1 MQLLRL
7 LADGNIHSGVELA
20 SQLSISRMTVS
31 NRVAEWVS
39 CGVAIDVLPGRGYR
53 LERSIQFLDQDKVME
68 RVGNISK
75 DKMPFLCIEESIGST
90 NDMAAQLMSMHGSR
104 IVCLAEYQQQGRG
117 RRGREWYTTPGGGF
131 YGSFAWRIPAGFH
144 ALEGLSLAV
153 GVELV
158 EVLERFGINGVG
170 LKWPNDLVTEHG
182 KLGGVLIEVNGE
194 VEGPCD
200 AVVGI
205 GLNIDLPVHV
215 KLKAQQ
221 PVVDLVS
228 LTRELPD
235 RNHLTAEIIIAI
247 TLLLDSFTSKGFGYW
262 RERWL
267 KRDAFAGKE
276 IILTGGHEPLNGV
289 GAGVNEQGALLVK
302 TPTGLSVCYGG
313 ELTLRQAELQ

>member
-7 LADGNIHSGVELA
+7 LADGKIHSGVELA

-31 NRVAEWVS
+31 NRVAGWVS
-39 CGVAIDVLPGRGYR
+39 SGVAIDVLPGRGYR

-68 RVGNISK
+68 RVEKICKG
-75 DKMPFLCIEESIGST
+75 KMPFVCIKESIGST
-90 NDMAAQLMSMHGSR
+90 NDMAAQLMSACGTR

-131 YGSFAWRIPAGFH
+131 YGSFAWHIQAGFH

-170 LKWPNDLVTEHG
+170 LKWPNDLVTEYG

-200 AVVGI
+200 VVVGI
-205 GLNIDLPVHV
+205 GLNIHIPDHV
-215 KLKAQQ
+215 KQKVQQ

-235 RNHLTAEIIIAI
+235 KDHLSAEIIIAI

-267 KRDAFAGKE
+267 KRDAFAGKD
-276 IILTGGHEPLNGV
+276 IVLTGGHEPLNGV
-289 GAGVNEQGALLVK
+289 GAGVNEQGALLVM
-302 TPTGLSVCYGG
+302 TPTGLSICYGG
-313 ELTLRQAELQ
+313 ELTLRRAETQ

>member
-68 RVGNISK
+68 RVENIYK
-75 DKMPFLCIEESIGST
+75 DKMPFICIEESISST
-90 NDMAAQLMSMHGSR
+90 NDKAAQLMSTNGTR
-104 IVCLAEYQQQGRG
+104 IVCMAEYQHQGRG

-131 YGSFAWRIPAGFH
+131 CGSFAWRIQSGFH

-158 EVLERFGINGVG
+158 EVLERFGIKGVG
-170 LKWPNDLVTEHG
+170 LKWPNDLVTEQG
-182 KLGGVLIEVNGE
+182 KLGGILIEVNGE
-194 VEGPCD
+194 AEGPCD
-200 AVVGI
+200 VVVGV
-205 GLNIDLPVHV
+205 GLNIDMPGQV
-215 KLKAQQ
+215 KQKMQQ
-221 PVVDLVS
+221 PVTDLVS
-228 LTRELPD
+228 LTREVPD
-235 RNHLTAEIIIAI
+235 RNHLSAEIIIAVMS
-247 TLLLDSFTSKGFGYW
+247 LLDSFTGKGFGYW

-267 KRDAFAGKE
+267 KRDVFAGKN
-276 IILTGGHEPLNGV
+276 IVMTGGHEPLNGV

>member
-7 LADGNIHSGVELA
+7 LADGNTHSGVELA

-39 CGVAIDVLPGRGYR
+39 CGVAINVLPGRGYR
-53 LERSIQFLDQDKVME
+53 LERPIHFLDQERVME
-68 RVGNISK
+68 RVENRIK
-75 DKMPFLCIEESIGST
+75 VNMPFLCIEESTGST
-90 NDMAAQLMSMHGSR
+90 NDVAAQLMSTHGLR
-104 IVCLAEYQQQGRG
+104 VVCLAEYQQQGRG
-117 RRGREWYTTPGGGF
+117 RRGRVWYTTPGGGF

-200 AVVGI
+200 VVVGI
-205 GLNIDLPVHV
+205 GLNIDVPDHI
-215 KLKAQQ
+215 KQQAQQ
-221 PVVDLVS
+221 PVIDLVS

-235 RNHLTAEIIIAI
+235 RNHLSAEIIIAI
-247 TLLLDSFTSKGFGYW
+247 TLLLDSFISKGFSYW

-267 KRDAFAGKE
+267 MRDAFAGKD
-276 IILTGGHEPLNGV
+276 IVLTGGHEPLNGV
-289 GAGVNEQGALLVK
+289 SAGVNEQGALLVM
-302 TPTGLSVCYGG
+302 TTTGLNVCYGG
-313 ELTLRQAELQ
+313 ELTLRRAKSL